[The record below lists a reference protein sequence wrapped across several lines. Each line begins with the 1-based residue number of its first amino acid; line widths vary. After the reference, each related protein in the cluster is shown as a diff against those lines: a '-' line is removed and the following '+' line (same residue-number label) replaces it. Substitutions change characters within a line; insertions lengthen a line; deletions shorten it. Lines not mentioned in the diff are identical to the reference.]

1 MIGSRPVAGDCG
13 NVAVGSSGAPQAV
26 ITTATTRPLTNH
38 LVIEYS
44 FTVVYSVA
52 MERTMHPPWFMGHI
66 EWLELGLF
74 GLFSVVIFVLLTQ
87 CRQRQHIE
95 PTATQKPTLPVKSM
109 HWRSI
114 PEIQLL
120 VLALPLELLWE
131 VAQFPL
137 YTVWHEGDW
146 SYISYGLAHCTLGDL
161 IILLVAYWI
170 VALLNRNRHWY
181 LNNILPNGALFLVLG
196 AVYTIYSEISNVRI
210 KGTWDYTDLMPIVPV
225 ADIGAMP
232 FLQWILIPPV
242 LLWLMRLLTLSPD
255 RP

>member
-1 MIGSRPVAGDCG
+1 
-13 NVAVGSSGAPQAV
+13 
-26 ITTATTRPLTNH
+26 
-38 LVIEYS
+38 
-44 FTVVYSVA
+44 
-52 MERTMHPPWFMGHI
+52 MGHI

-74 GLFSVVIFVLLTQ
+74 ALFSVLIIALLTQ
-87 CRQRQHIE
+87 CRQRRLVE
-95 PTATQKPTLPVKSM
+95 PAVILKPTSRKTNW

-146 SYISYGLAHCTLGDL
+146 NYILYGLAHCTLGDL
-161 IILLVAYWI
+161 VILLIAYWI
-170 VALLNRNRHWY
+170 VAMLNRDRHWY

-196 AVYTIYSEISNVRI
+196 AVYTIYSEITNVRI
-210 KGTWDYTDLMPIVPV
+210 KGTWDYTELMPIVPV
-225 ADIGAMP
+225 VEIGAMP

-242 LLWLMRLLTLSPD
+242 LLWLMRLLVLSPTTQ
-255 RP
+255 